1 MNDGN
6 PIIPKT
12 GNAGVAVFNAILAIV
27 RNRTGWNYH
36 AAFNKVL
43 ADNADL
49 MRPSIDATEHTA
61 PFFKLLN
68 RTQSATGLS
77 ATASSDRAEGK
88 IAKVA
93 NQFFP
98 SLRGA
103 PTCLQWDVLERTALL
118 LEKCGIAN
126 RIYDRTGNATAS
138 NADWK
143 DANNRAEDVYSLLD
157 AEATQPVDRGP
168 HLMQQL
174 PPKRMVVAF
183 RSAIR
188 MLMED
193 DKTLTLRQAFDRLKD
208 TEPIFWTHAMLSFEP
223 EKQ

>member
-12 GNAGVAVFNAILAIV
+12 GNDGVAVFNAILAIV
-27 RNRTGWNYH
+27 RNRTGLNYN
-36 AAFNKVL
+36 AGFNKVL

-61 PFFKLLN
+61 PFLKLLN

-77 ATASSDRAEGK
+77 AMASINRAEEK
-88 IAKVA
+88 IAKVT
-93 NQFFP
+93 NRFFP

-126 RIYDRTGNATAS
+126 RIYDRTGNAEAS
-138 NADWK
+138 ESDRTE
-143 DANNRAEDVYSLLD
+143 ANDQAEDVYSKLN

-168 HLMQQL
+168 KLMMQL
-174 PPKRMVVAF
+174 PPKHIGAAF

-188 MLMED
+188 MLMEN
-193 DKTLTLRQAFDRLKD
+193 DKELTLRQAFDQLKER
-208 TEPIFWTHAMLSFEP
+208 EPIFWVHSILNFNP
-223 EKQ
+223 GR